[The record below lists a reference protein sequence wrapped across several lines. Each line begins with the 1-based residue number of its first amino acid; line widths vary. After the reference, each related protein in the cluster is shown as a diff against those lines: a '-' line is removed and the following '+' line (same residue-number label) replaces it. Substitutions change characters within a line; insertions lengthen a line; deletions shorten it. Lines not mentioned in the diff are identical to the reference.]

1 MRQCSITL
9 CSLVVFALAV
19 WVGCSSGPAANQ
31 VPASAIGIL
40 PQRHRHVTRADDPGA
55 YIKHIF
61 IIVQENRSLNNLFAG
76 SGISGAGTTMYG
88 CASPPFKGSGS
99 GYYGSGS
106 GYSCPT
112 GDKVVKLHPVA
123 LATAGGNGW
132 SDIDHCYLDAV
143 DAIDGSAEPM
153 DGFNHEYPDE
163 ECPSK
168 GDEGGAGTVPYAYV
182 DKSHIGEYVYIANNW
197 VLGANFY
204 PTELGPSF
212 VAHQNLIAG
221 TTEIAKNTA
230 VANYPPYSPWGCD
243 YSPPPPNKMQW
254 ISPTR
259 TPGPTAPPTPCYTE
273 YHTIVDELDSPP
285 NTNGAALPPSP
296 IPWRYYA
303 PTYGQGG
310 YIWSAFDAINSVRN
324 GPDWDKDV
332 KPYSP
337 SWHVLEDISSGALG
351 TAGVVWVVPNSDY
364 SDHAGE
370 EIGDEGPAWVGD
382 VVNAIGTSSLWSSS
396 VIVILWDDWGGWYD
410 NAPPPKLGFQ
420 SSGYTSGAL
429 RGEGIRTP
437 LLILS
442 PYAKQGQDDG
452 HVSLRYFN
460 PGSILK
466 FIEETFGLLPLGDL
480 ACDPS
485 YGSGYGSGSGS
496 ECDRGYTDATANS
509 IDYVFDWTQ
518 SPRPFSPVP
527 VPSQYG
533 DQFFEHGCGSEES
546 TSRSRGSASKG
557 SVSRPGY
564 RCQYGSGGSG
574 SGSGY
579 SEYPPDDE

>member
-1 MRQCSITL
+1 MRQSSIAL
-9 CSLVVFALAV
+9 CSVILFALAA
-19 WVGCSSGPAANQ
+19 WVGCSSGPAGSQ
-31 VPASAIGIL
+31 L
-40 PQRHRHVTRADDPGA
+40 PMRNGHVRRSDEPGA

-61 IIVQENRSLNNLFAG
+61 IIVQENRSLNNLFAD
-76 SGISGAGTTMYG
+76 SGISGAGTTKYG
-88 CASPPFKGSGS
+88 CASPPFNGSGS
-99 GYYGSGS
+99 GYYGGSGS
-106 GYSCPT
+106 YNCPA

-132 SDIDHCYLDAV
+132 ADIDHCYLDAV
-143 DAIDGSAEPM
+143 DAINGSTQPM
-153 DGFNHEYPDE
+153 DGFNHEYPGD
-163 ECPSK
+163 CPSK
-168 GDEGGAGTVPYAYV
+168 GDQGGAGTVPYAYV

-221 TTEIAKNTA
+221 TTEIAENYA
-230 VANYPPYSPWGCD
+230 VANYPGGTPWGCD
-243 YSPPPPNKMQW
+243 QSAPGTQMQW
-254 ISPTR
+254 LSPTR
-259 TPGPTAPPTPCYTE
+259 TPGPTAPPTPCYNE
-273 YHTIVDELDSPP
+273 YHTIADELDNPP
-285 NTNGAALPPSP
+285 NLTGARVTPSP

-303 PTYGQGG
+303 PKFGQGG
-310 YIWSAFDAINSVRN
+310 YIWSAFDAINNVRN

-337 SWHVLEDISSGALG
+337 SWHVLDDLQSGALVN
-351 TAGVVWVVPNSDY
+351 AGVVWVVPNGAY

-370 EIGDEGPAWVGD
+370 EVGDEGPAWVGD
-382 VVNAIGTSSLWSSS
+382 VVNAIGTSPLWSSS

-420 SSGYTSGAL
+420 SSGYSSGVL

-442 PYAKQGQDDG
+442 PYAKQGQDEG

-460 PGSILK
+460 PGSILA
-466 FIEETFGLLPLGDL
+466 FIEQTFNLLPLGEL

-496 ECDRGYTDATANS
+496 QCERGYTDATANS
-509 IDYVFDWTQ
+509 IDSVFDWTQ
-518 SPRPFSPVP
+518 SPRPYGSPIP
-527 VPSQYG
+527 VPSKFG
-533 DQFFEHGCGSEES
+533 DKFFENGCGSRETLS
-546 TSRSRGSASKG
+546 KRSEFKGTISKRFAR
-557 SVSRPGY
+557 SNYNCPY
-564 RCQYGSGGSG
+564 GSG

-579 SEYPPDDE
+579 SEYPPDNE